1 MAERNNLITHP
12 ESDEVNDD
20 RSIEEIRQD
29 IAARRESI
37 AGTVD
42 KLSDR
47 FQKQLDWREYI
58 AKSPF
63 VAIGVAAGVGFLL
76 AGIFKPRPTPG
87 ERMIS
92 ALSDSIEDIA
102 DRFRNQLDESP
113 FSKGRSSIGQ
123 TVKAAATAM
132 VTKAVTDCI
141 RDQFVGRSTAEQYST
156 QQDYDGTE
164 ATLEPQY
171 TNQPALRRAVSEG

>member
-1 MAERNNLITHP
+1 MAERYNLTTQP
-12 ESDEVNDD
+12 EPDQTDDD

-47 FQKQLDWREYI
+47 FQKQLDWREYV
-58 AKSPF
+58 AKSPL
-63 VAIGVAAGVGFLL
+63 VAVGVAAGVGFLL

-87 ERMIS
+87 DRIMS
-92 ALSDSIEDIA
+92 ALSDGIEDIA
-102 DRFRNQLDESP
+102 DRFRNQLDETS
-113 FSKGRSSIGQ
+113 FGKQRMGVGR

-132 VTKAVTDCI
+132 ITKAVTDCI
-141 RDQFVGRSTAEQYST
+141 RDQFVARSQAQQHHEPQQY
-156 QQDYDGTE
+156 DVTE
-164 ATLEPQY
+164 ALPAPSY
-171 TNQPALRRAVSEG
+171 TKQTGLRRAVSEG